1 MLIMIHRKEW
11 FKRVEEYEISKKQKP
26 SFTKTLFH
34 TFGSQLLFPEFLLL
48 VENVCSSIIYISIFF
63 IPTKDHRFNYKLY
76 TDLPF
81 YILHRIWQPLC
92 LNQLISYFDLDNRVI
107 ITKEFAYLYAT
118 GLIAG
123 SAFIALIHFFVFLS
137 FQTQRI
143 GMKARVASCF
153 LIYRKVNTLPVYLN
167 FSLLKN

>member
-1 MLIMIHRKEW
+1 MKFQRSRNQVLQKVKNSFPHFRFPTFVPW
-11 FKRVEEYEISKKQKP
+11 IS
-26 SFTKTLFH
+26 
-34 TFGSQLLFPEFLLL
+34 LL
-48 VENVCSSIIYISIFF
+48 VENVFSSIIYVSIFF
-63 IPTKDHRFNYKLY
+63 IPTKDHRFNYIILY

-123 SAFIALIHFFVFLS
+123 SAFIALTNHFLS
-137 FQTQRI
+137 FQTQHI
-143 GMKARVASCF
+143 GMKARVASCS